1 MKHTI
6 LSLCMLG
13 AVLSAPVHG
22 QDELIANPGFETWQD
37 GGALFGLT
45 PEDWETT
52 LGDVSQEATLTLA
65 GDYALR
71 IAARQTPA
79 ASGKLEQE
87 LRLPYPAAFTPGDT
101 YELTLNYYT
110 VTSTA
115 DGHDI
120 RLQSYWRKD
129 GTEAMDHDR
138 DKLNDGTYFTSV
150 GQWGSRTVQTTVPEG
165 ATSFYLALKVSAGS
179 VVVFDEMSFRKVVG
193 TEPRLTVQPTTLPSL
208 STDVNVPVESTDI
221 VVQTENLPGRVLL
234 ELTGK
239 HRDCFSLPIQEIAAD
254 AGTTT
259 FRVTYNPTSAGSHE
273 AMLLFDCVGAP
284 EQNVTLKLTGEAL
297 DPANPPVITLETE
310 GPVTF
315 ATVVKTPQTKTIR
328 VGSRNI
334 RDYLYVKVA
343 DTPTGAFTLS
353 NTMLPKNQDGA
364 ELQVTFNPQK
374 AGTYTQRLEFYSANA
389 QSVFVDLTGTAT
401 DSGEEEPQEGDSLP
415 LDLSN
420 PRTLLNETFDGVES
434 NRPLS
439 VDGWKNIAVQGKRAW
454 WGYQFKDGADVVVEK
469 TAKVTAYNASDEQ
482 TEMWLVTPPLDF
494 KNAPGKVFTFRVMG
508 NLLFDGQDA
517 GLTLCYMDLLDGELY
532 AAPLDIAMPAIADD
546 NEDWREYHVNL
557 EGQNLADVFFMGFC
571 FRGKGGRENAATY
584 YIDDVTF
591 GRTDLPVIT
600 LQTTQLAE
608 TVELG
613 KEYTSPAIDVATK
626 NLDEPVSLSLG
637 GSNPSKF
644 KLSVKTLPAG
654 GGRFT
659 VSFASDQEGVH
670 EAYVKLS
677 SRGAAD
683 AYLLLS
689 MNNKAGVGITA
700 VEVDTVSDVEV
711 YDLDGRLLRRRSAFS
726 EADATAGLPQG
737 IYLIRQGTALRKA
750 VVAE

>member
-22 QDELIANPGFETWQD
+22 QDELIANPGFETWQN

-52 LGDVSQEATLTLA
+52 MGDVTQETTLTLS
-65 GDYALR
+65 GTYALR
-71 IAARQTPA
+71 ITARKTPA

-110 VTSTA
+110 VTST
-115 DGHDI
+115 DGNDI
-120 RLQSYWRKD
+120 QLRSYWWK
-129 GTEAMDHDR
+129 GGSEVMDHDS
-138 DKLNDGTYFTSV
+138 DKLNDGTWFTSV
-150 GQWGSRTVQTTVPEG
+150 GQWGSRTVRTTVPEG
-165 ATSFYLALKVSAGS
+165 ATSFYLALKVNAGS
-179 VVVFDEMSFRKVVG
+179 VVVFDEMSFRKVTG
-193 TEPRLTVQPTTLPSL
+193 TDPRLTVQPATLPRL
-208 STDVNVPVESTDI
+208 STDVNVPVESKDI

-234 ELTGK
+234 EVTGK
-239 HRDCFSLPIQEIAAD
+239 NRDYFSLPIQEIAAD
-254 AGTTT
+254 AGLTT
-259 FRVTYNPTSAGSHE
+259 FRVTYNPAAAGSHE
-273 AMLLFDCVGAP
+273 AMLLFDCEGAS

-310 GPVTF
+310 SPVEF
-315 ATVVKTPQTKTIR
+315 ATVVKTPQVKTIR

-343 DTPTGAFTLS
+343 DTPSGAFTLS

-364 ELQVTFNPQK
+364 ELQVTFNPK
-374 AGTYTQRLEFYSANA
+374 AAGTYTQRLEFYSAGA
-389 QSVFVDLTGTAT
+389 QSVFVDLKGVAT

-415 LDLSN
+415 LDPSN
-420 PRTLLNETFDGVES
+420 PRTLLSETFDGIES

-454 WGYQFKDGADVVVEK
+454 WGYQFKDEADVVVEK

-517 GLTLCYMDLLDGELY
+517 GLTLCYMDLLEGELFVS
-532 AAPLDIAMPAIADD
+532 PIDIAMPSIADD
-546 NEDWREYHVNL
+546 NGDWREYHVNL
-557 EGQNLADVFFMGFC
+557 EGQDLADVFFMGFC
-571 FRGKGGRENAATY
+571 FRGKGGRENSATY

-600 LQTTQLAE
+600 LPTTQLAE
-608 TVELG
+608 VVELG
-613 KEYTSPAIDVATK
+613 KEYTSPAITVKTT
-626 NLDEPVSLSLG
+626 NLTEPVSLSLG

-644 KLSVKTLPAG
+644 KLSTKTIPASG
-654 GGRFT
+654 GSFT

-683 AYLLLS
+683 AYLLLT
-689 MNNKAGVGITA
+689 MNNKTGVGITA
-700 VEVDTVSDVEV
+700 VGVDTPADVEV
-711 YDLDGRLLRRRSAFS
+711 YDLNGRLLRQRSAFS
-726 EADATAGLPQG
+726 ATEATTGLPQG
-737 IYLIRQGTALRKA
+737 VYLIRQGTALRKA